1 MDEAGDPQP
10 SEQVLIDLKVLSP
23 STEVNGDLFFA
34 NIPEVT
40 TVGEL
45 KIQIRD
51 ELATRP
57 AVERMRLIYR
67 GRVMA
72 KDTDSMFDVFG
83 RDNVYLSRTSYITY
97 AKHLSRSS
105 GLPSKAC
112 ISCFVNS
119 DTQATLTP
127 ALRQRLHLGT
137 QQLLRL
143 DHQLHLQI
151 HSEPA
156 LLRRQQERQY
166 HRKQTLSELHHRH
179 GQTQHLIS
187 RTYIKILSRIPRNS
201 RHKDFHLR

>member
-34 NIPEVT
+34 KIPAVT

-45 KIQIRD
+45 KIKIRD

-83 RDNVYLSRTSYITY
+83 RDNVYLSRTSYIIY
-97 AKHLSRSS
+97 ANHPSRSS

-119 DTQATLTP
+119 GTQPTPTP
-127 ALRQRLHLGT
+127 APRQRLHLGT

-143 DHQLHLQI
+143 GHQLHLQI

-166 HRKQTLSELHHRH
+166 RRKQTLSELHHRH
-179 GQTQHLIS
+179 GQTQHPIS
-187 RTYIKILSRIPRNS
+187 RTYIKIPSHMPRNS

>member
-34 NIPEVT
+34 NIPAVT

-45 KIQIRD
+45 KIKIRD
-51 ELATRP
+51 EIATRP

-72 KDTDSMFDVFG
+72 TDTDSMFDVFG
-83 RDNVYLSRTSYITY
+83 RDNVYLSRTSYIIY
-97 AKHLSRSS
+97 ANHPSRSS

-119 DTQATLTP
+119 DTQPTPTP
-127 ALRQRLHLGT
+127 ALRQRLHPGT
-137 QQLLRL
+137 QQPLRL
-143 DHQLHLQI
+143 DHQLHLQT

-156 LLRRQQERQY
+156 LLRRQRERQY
-166 HRKQTLSELHHRH
+166 RRKQILSELHHRH
-179 GQTQHLIS
+179 GQTQHPIS
-187 RTYIKILSRIPRNS
+187 RTCIKIPSHTPRNS
-201 RHKDFHLR
+201 RHKDSNLR